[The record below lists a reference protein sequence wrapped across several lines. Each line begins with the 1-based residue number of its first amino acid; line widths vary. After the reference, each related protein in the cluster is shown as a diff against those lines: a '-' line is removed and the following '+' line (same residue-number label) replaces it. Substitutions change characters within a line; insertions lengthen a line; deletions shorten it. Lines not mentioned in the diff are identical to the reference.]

1 VDPAIA
7 LSSHNKKQFHHVY
20 PRNHLKKIHERIN
33 DNLLINICML
43 SAAGNNAISDTDPK
57 IYLPG
62 CTARLGQNANDVFA
76 SNLLPKPNEFDYAA
90 ESMRTS

>member
-1 VDPAIA
+1 
-7 LSSHNKKQFHHVY
+7 
-20 PRNHLKKIHERIN
+20 
-33 DNLLINICML
+33 ML

-90 ESMRTS
+90 GEYADFLTARAIIVAQFVEGLCNGDVPGART